1 MLLSLA
7 TLLLVALVLNGL
19 FIKLKLPGLIGMIG
33 TGIILGPFVLNL
45 IAPELLAI
53 SADLRK
59 IALIVILIRAG
70 LSLDLKDLKR
80 VGRPAILMCFVPA
93 TLEIAAITLIAPLL
107 FDMSYVE
114 AAILGTVVA
123 AVSPA
128 VVVPRMIALIDR
140 GYGKKNSIPQL
151 IMAGASVD
159 DIYVIVLFAS
169 FMAMYKTGSFDVA
182 SLLKVPIS
190 IILGIFFGLGVGLVL
205 VYLFKKL
212 HVRDTV
218 KVIVILSTS
227 FIMVYIE
234 EFLQPMI
241 PISGLLAIMTLGVT
255 LLAYYGDLAVRLKSK
270 FSKVWVGAEILL
282 FVLVGAA
289 VDITYVPQAGL
300 AAIALIFIAL
310 LARMVGV
317 AISVTGTHLTKK
329 ERLFSAIAYLP
340 KATVQAAIGS
350 IPLTQGVEAGNTILV
365 VAVLAIIITAPIG
378 AIGID
383 RGYKKLLDGPDEQS

>member
-7 TLLLVALVLNGL
+7 LILLVALVLNGIL
-19 FIKLKLPGLIGMIG
+19 VKLKLPGLLGMIA

-45 IAPELLAI
+45 IAPEILAI
-53 SADLRK
+53 SADLRQ

-70 LSLDLKDLKR
+70 LSLDINDLKR

-93 TLEIAAITLIAPLL
+93 TLEITAITLLAPLL
-107 FDMSYVE
+107 LGISYIE
-114 AAILGTVVA
+114 AAILGAVVA

-128 VVVPRMIALIDR
+128 VVVPRMIRLIDQ
-140 GYGKKNSIPQL
+140 GYGKKHSIPQL
-151 IMAGASVD
+151 VMAGASVD

-169 FMAMYKTGSFDVA
+169 FMDMYKGAGFNA
-182 SLLKVPIS
+182 SNLLRVPIS
-190 IILGIFFGLGVGLVL
+190 IALGIVFGIGVGWLLVT
-205 VYLFKKL
+205 LFKQL
-212 HVRDTV
+212 HLRDTV
-218 KVIVILSTS
+218 KVLIILSTA
-227 FIMVYIE
+227 FVMIFIE
-234 EFLQPMI
+234 ELVKPYV
-241 PISGLLAIMTLGVT
+241 PISGLLAIMALGGT
-255 LLAYYGDLAVRLKSK
+255 ILATYDVLAIRMKQK
-270 FSKVWVGAEILL
+270 FSKIWVGAEIIL

-289 VDITYVPQAGL
+289 VDITYIPQAGL
-300 AAIALIFIAL
+300 GAVLLIFIAL
-310 LARMVGV
+310 GARMLGV
-317 AISVTGTHLTKK
+317 AISVTGTQLTTK

-383 RGYKKLLDGPDEQS
+383 RGYQVLLDGPE